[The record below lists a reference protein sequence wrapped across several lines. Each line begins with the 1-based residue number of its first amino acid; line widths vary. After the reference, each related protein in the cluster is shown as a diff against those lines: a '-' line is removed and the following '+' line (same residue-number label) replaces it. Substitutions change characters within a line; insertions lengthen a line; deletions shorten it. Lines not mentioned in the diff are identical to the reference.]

1 MVCPGERPMCICIL
15 SLRIWGLIKEGWIMV
30 VRWPWCRV
38 SILGSIWTWFHERGR
53 ASEQKAF
60 QRQGPPSKRG
70 REEVNSHGCRAVSA
84 QWGFC
89 TRPAGIRAHA
99 LVLSKKHSPTPGWP
113 VRSLAT
119 ETACAAHGK
128 EEDPDSALGQPV
140 GRSGTGNVCNGPGSY
155 GAFPEFQRI
164 NWTIEVRKS
173 RKQRKI
179 VKQDKIKIL

>member
-1 MVCPGERPMCICIL
+1 MQIISSSFTAQRPSHNEDVTTGELVYVKNSSSHRCL
-15 SLRIWGLIKEGWIMV
+15 LRQ
-30 VRWPWCRV
+30 VRLFSFTYEETEV
-38 SILGSIWTWFHERGR
+38 
-53 ASEQKAF
+53 Q
-60 QRQGPPSKRG
+60 